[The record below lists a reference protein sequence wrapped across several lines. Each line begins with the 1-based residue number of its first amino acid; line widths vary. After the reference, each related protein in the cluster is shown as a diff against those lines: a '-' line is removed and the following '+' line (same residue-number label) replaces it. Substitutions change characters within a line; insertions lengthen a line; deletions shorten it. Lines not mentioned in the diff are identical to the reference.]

1 MKRRN
6 FFIKTGLAA
15 VAAGLQLPPGMCL
28 PPNAAPAHRQK
39 PARLRPGATVGL
51 IAPGSP
57 IADEKYAKTL
67 ASVAAL
73 GFRIKEGQY
82 TRATRGY
89 LAGTDEQ
96 RLSDLHAAFTD
107 PEVEAVWCIRGGYGG
122 TRLLPRLDYDLIRR
136 HPKPFIG
143 YSDITALHLAIYERT
158 GLVCFHGPVAASDFP
173 DDTLQ
178 YFRDVVVEPVAGHFI
193 ALPAVDEL
201 LPAGEEFRPFV
212 ITAGRAEGLLTGGN
226 LSLLAAMAGTPYQP
240 SFKGKIV
247 FIEDIGEQPY
257 RIDRMLYQLAQATDL
272 SEAAGVVMG
281 VFTDCKPK
289 GSAPSLTLVE
299 TLTDF
304 FAQWKMP
311 AAYGFPFGHVLHQ
324 ATLPYGIMAELDTE
338 KGRLTLL
345 ETAVE

>member
-1 MKRRN
+1 MERRK
-6 FFIKTGLAA
+6 FFIRTGLAA
-15 VAAGLQLPPGMCL
+15 VAAGLQLPPRMGKTPETL
-28 PPNAAPAHRQK
+28 PRHK

-57 IADEKYAKTL
+57 IAEEKYAKTL
-67 ASVAAL
+67 ATVAAL
-73 GFRIKEGQY
+73 GFRIKEGQH

-96 RLSDLHAAFTD
+96 RLSDLHAAFAD

-122 TRLLPRLDYDLIRR
+122 TRLLPYIDFELIRQ
-136 HPKPFIG
+136 HPKLFIG

-178 YFRDVVVEPVAGHFI
+178 YLYDVVSEPVAGHFI
-193 ALPAVDEL
+193 ALPVIDET
-201 LPAGEEFRPFV
+201 LPDDEFRPFV
-212 ITAGRAEGLLTGGN
+212 ITAGRAQGLLTGGN

-240 SFKGKIV
+240 SFQDKIV

-257 RIDRMLYQLAQATDL
+257 RVDRMLQQLAQATDL
-272 SEAAGVVMG
+272 PQAAGVVLG
-281 VFTDCKPK
+281 IFTDCKPK
-289 GSAPSLTLVE
+289 GSAPSLTLAE
-299 TLTDF
+299 TLTGF
-304 FAQWKMP
+304 FAPWKIP
-311 AAYGFPFGHVLHQ
+311 VAYGFPFGHILHQ
-324 ATLPYGIMAELDTE
+324 ATLPYGILAELDTAQ
-338 KGRLTLL
+338 GRLTLL